1 MSSAF
6 ITFADH
12 FQTNHIMK
20 KKYTKAKVEII
31 SMKTEAFIC
40 ASKNNDA
47 TASGTQKGEGTNTPF
62 GAKEFNGTGN
72 DDFSF
77 DGNGVNDFPSD
88 SIPPTKE

>member
-1 MSSAF
+1 
-6 ITFADH
+6 
-12 FQTNHIMK
+12 MK

-40 ASKNNDA
+40 TSPDKN
-47 TASGTQKGEGTNTPF
+47 TG